1 MPDEVPRRLGMTLTS
16 LFVAALVLV
25 FLSRVAGMLLLL
37 FVSILLGVYF
47 SAFTDAL
54 VSRTRLRRSVALTL
68 AVIATLCGMVGIGW
82 LIVPAV
88 IAQTQDFMTT
98 LPANAQRLESLLLGL
113 AQKYPLL
120 ERALGP
126 EGGGL
131 VESMLASSSRF
142 VQESLVPYLRAG
154 TTIAIEFIAVLA
166 MALYFARDSSVYRDG
181 LIAVFPPR
189 VRHIVRAVLADLGET
204 LRAWIWAQLISML
217 VLSILTWIGLLLLQV
232 PYSLAFGVFTGLVAV
247 VPFFGT
253 LVSTILPALF
263 VLTIGG
269 WSHALAVTALG
280 VGVHLV
286 GSNVVQP
293 LIFERRLAVPP
304 LLTILSILMAGT
316 LLGILG
322 ILVAVPLLACLLV
335 VVRHVLLTHIYGDHD
350 PRVFESAVLVS
361 TGARRALSPEVL
373 PAQK

>member
-1 MPDEVPRRLGMTLTS
+1 MPDQAARRLGITLTS
-16 LFVAALVLV
+16 LFVAALVLL
-25 FLSRVAGMLLLL
+25 FLSRVAEILILL
-37 FVSILLGVYF
+37 FIAILLGVYF

-54 VSRTRLRRSVALTL
+54 VARTGLRRSLALTL
-68 AVIATLCGMVGIGW
+68 AVIATLAGTVGMGW

-88 IAQTQDFMTT
+88 IAQTTDFLTT
-98 LPANAQRLESLLLGL
+98 LPENAQRLESLLLRL

-120 ERALGP
+120 ERAIGP
-126 EGGGL
+126 ESGGV
-131 VESMLASSSRF
+131 VESILGGASQF
-142 VQESLVPYLRAG
+142 VQQSLLPYITKG
-154 TTIAIEFIAVLA
+154 TAVAIELVAVLA

-181 LIAVFPPR
+181 LIAIFPPR

-232 PYSLAFGVFTGLVAV
+232 PYSLAFGVFTGLVGI

-253 LVSTILPALF
+253 LVSTVLPALF
-263 VLTIGG
+263 VMTIGG
-269 WSHALAVTALG
+269 WIHVLAVTALG
-280 VGVHLV
+280 VAVHLI

-293 LIFERRLAVPP
+293 LIFERRLSVPP
-304 LLTILSILMAGT
+304 LLTILSILMAGAV
-316 LLGILG
+316 LGLLG
-322 ILVAVPLLACLLV
+322 ILVAVPLLACSIV

-361 TGARRALSPEVL
+361 TTGTRHAVAMSP
-373 PAQK
+373 Q

>member
-1 MPDEVPRRLGMTLTS
+1 MPDQAARRLGITLTS
-16 LFVAALVLV
+16 LFVAALVLL
-25 FLSRVAGMLLLL
+25 FLSRVAEILILL
-37 FVSILLGVYF
+37 FIAILLGVYF
-47 SAFTDAL
+47 SAFTDAV
-54 VSRTRLRRSVALTL
+54 VSRTGLRRSLALTL
-68 AVIATLCGMVGIGW
+68 AVIATLAAVVGIGW
-82 LIVPAV
+82 LIVPPV
-88 IAQTQDFMTT
+88 IEQTQDFLFT
-98 LPANAQRLESLLLGL
+98 LPENAQRLESQLMRI
-113 AQKYPLL
+113 AQRYPLL

-126 EGGGL
+126 EGGGV
-131 VESMLASSSRF
+131 VESMLASASQFARQSI
-142 VQESLVPYLRAG
+142 LPYLTAS
-154 TTIAIEFIAVLA
+154 TAIAIESIAVLA

-232 PYSLAFGVFTGLVAV
+232 PYNLAFGVFTGLVGI

-253 LVSTILPALF
+253 LVSTVLPALF

-269 WSHALAVTALG
+269 WTYALTVTALG
-280 VGVHLV
+280 VAVHLI

-293 LIFERRLAVPP
+293 LIFERRLSVPP
-304 LLTILSILMAGT
+304 LLTILSILMAGAV
-316 LLGILG
+316 LGLLG
-322 ILVAVPLLACLLV
+322 ILVAVPFLACSIV

-361 TGARRALSPEVL
+361 TTGTRHAVAMTP
-373 PAQK
+373 Q